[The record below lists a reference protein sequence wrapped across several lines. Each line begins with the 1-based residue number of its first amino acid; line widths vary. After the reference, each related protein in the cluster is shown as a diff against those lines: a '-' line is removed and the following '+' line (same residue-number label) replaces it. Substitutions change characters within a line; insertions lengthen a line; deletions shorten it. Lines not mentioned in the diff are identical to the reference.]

1 VVEVEAV
8 KIVDVRDV
16 PALDPERL
24 GKIDVM
30 VTYEVEPMRVYMV
43 RIPKEEFNEERLREE
58 IKKDIQA
65 RAKWIG
71 KELKL

>member
-43 RIPKEEFNEERLREE
+43 RIPKEEFDEERLRRE
-58 IKKDIQA
+58 IKRDIQA

-71 KELKL
+71 RKLKL